1 MVVAPS
7 LKVTVPVATLEP
19 PETVAVNV
27 TVSPDK
33 DGFLLEV
40 SAVVVGQAGPCGT
53 VAVNGVLLRPV
64 VVMFLISTP
73 VRSPFTPAPTRKRKS
88 TFFPA
93 YNVPRFTATEVKLG
107 YAALK
112 PV

>member
-33 DGFLLEV
+33 DGFSLEV

-53 VAVNGVLLRPV
+53 VAVNGGLVKPV

-73 VRSPFTPAPTRKRKS
+73 GASPFTPDPTRNRTS
-88 TFFPA
+88 TLCPI
-93 YNVPRFTATEVKLG
+93 YSVPRLTVTEVKLG
-107 YAALK
+107 
-112 PV
+112 